1 MAFMEALPAIEEAA
15 GGGEAAS
22 SSGGGRLAN
31 LFKGTKD
38 GQGKQSQQESA
49 PESDPMSV
57 IAQASQSGQLNG

>member
-31 LFKGTKD
+31 LFKGSKD
-38 GQGKQSQQESA
+38 GQGKSSQQESA
-49 PESDPMSV
+49 SEPDPMSV
-57 IAQASQSGQLNG
+57 IANASKSGPLNG